1 MSDDDRGD
9 SLASRLM
16 SRQSAPGLHRVSMPD
31 GGEAYSG
38 PLAQRALR
46 TLGARAFT
54 VDRSVIL
61 SRSFDRNNPEDMA
74 LYAHERFHQ
83 REAQGKAEEAENG
96 ASHGGRDAEEI
107 AARAIE
113 RMVVHRARSGEDF
126 GSVMR
131 SVNSGEMDDQ
141 AKGGGG
147 PGGEGEGEGGDD
159 PNKPKVSKALI
170 GGNKDRDPMEG
181 YKALMK
187 DGRTHWQIVN
197 ELKDHVVRTL
207 ERISDEHSFR
217 STRHDFF
224 G

>member
-1 MSDDDRGD
+1 MSDEADG

-16 SRQSAPGLHRVSMPD
+16 SRHGGPGLHRVSMPD

-54 VDRSVIL
+54 VDRSIIVA
-61 SRSFDRNNPEDMA
+61 RSFDRDNPEDMG

-83 REAQGKAEEAENG
+83 REAQHKSEDAENG
-96 ASHGGRDAEEI
+96 ASHDGRDAEEI

-113 RMVVHRARSGEDF
+113 RMVVHRARGGEDF
-126 GSVMR
+126 GTVMR
-131 SVNSGEMDDQ
+131 SVNSGEMDDK

-147 PGGEGEGEGGDD
+147 GGGEGEGKEDS
-159 PNKPKVSKALI
+159 NAEKVSKAVI
-170 GGNKDRDPMEG
+170 VGDKDRDPMDG
-181 YKALMK
+181 YKALMR
-187 DGRTHWQIVN
+187 DGRSHWQIVN
-197 ELKDHVVRTL
+197 ELKDHVIGTL
-207 ERISDEHSFR
+207 DRLGTEHSFR

>member
-1 MSDDDRGD
+1 MSDEASDS

-16 SRQSAPGLHRVSMPD
+16 SRHGGPGLHRVSMPD

-54 VDRSVIL
+54 VDRSIIV
-61 SRSFDRNNPEDMA
+61 SRAFDRDNPEDMG

-83 REAQGKAEEAENG
+83 REAQGKSEDAENG
-96 ASHGGRDAEEI
+96 ADHDGRDAEEI

-113 RMVVHRARSGEDF
+113 RMVVHRARGGEDF
-126 GSVMR
+126 GTVMR
-131 SVNSGEMDDQ
+131 SVNSGEMDDA
-141 AKGGGG
+141 AKGKK
-147 PGGEGEGEGGDD
+147 GEGEGEGEED
-159 PNKPKVSKALI
+159 PNKPKVSKAVI
-170 GGNKDRDPMEG
+170 GGDKDRDPMDG
-181 YKALMK
+181 YKAMMK

-197 ELKDHVVRTL
+197 ELKDHVMAALDRLNHEHAFRT
-207 ERISDEHSFR
+207 
-217 STRHDFF
+217 TRHDFF